1 MIERK
6 DILRMSL
13 RKKMR
18 RVGVVVVEWA
28 VVAMMAEGTV
38 LAVVMMMAVASMG
51 RRRSHSRF
59 E

>member
-1 MIERK
+1 MRRSEIE
-6 DILRMSL
+6 LREV
-13 RKKMR
+13 R

-28 VVAMMAEGTV
+28 VVAMMAKGTV

-51 RRRSHSRF
+51 RRRRSHSRF